1 MRKQAGAIIGFAPN
15 AKAFPMRHFLPDPS
29 DLRWLVRSL
38 DLHSFSAAARE
49 MDVAVSVVTRGVSR
63 LEAGYG
69 VTLLRRSTH
78 GLSAT
83 PEGADLAQDARA
95 LLAQL
100 EDISAALTRQKNRV
114 AGTLRLASS
123 QEICEELVVPRL
135 AQLRARH
142 PALRIELAAEDRVAD
157 LVTDGIDVALRTT
170 VGNSEAVVARELGSF
185 ERRLYASPHYLSQHG
200 APADPHELQQHQ
212 TVTHTAQGP
221 AVTWTFRKAG
231 KPLDLTVRSQLAAN
245 TSALVHH
252 ALVAGAGIG
261 MLSRPLAAA
270 DVARGH
276 LVEVLAP
283 YASTTAHTM
292 FAVSLPSRR
301 NAARVCAVIDF
312 LQEAARQQWGL
323 TSV

>member
-1 MRKQAGAIIGFAPN
+1 MA
-15 AKAFPMRHFLPDPS
+15 HFLPDPS

-38 DLHSFSAAARE
+38 DLGSFSAAARE
-49 MDVAVSVVTRGVSR
+49 QDVAVSVVTRGVDR

-83 PEGADLAQDARA
+83 PEGFELAQEARE
-95 LLAQL
+95 LLARL
-100 EDISAALTRQKNRV
+100 EDMSAGMAKQRHRV
-114 AGTLRLASS
+114 AGAVRLASS
-123 QEICEELVVPRL
+123 QEICEALIVPNL
-135 AQLRARH
+135 ASLRARH
-142 PALRIELAAEDRVAD
+142 PALRVELIADDRVAD
-157 LVTDGIDVALRTT
+157 LATDGIDVALRTT
-170 VGNSEAVVARELGSF
+170 VGRSDSVVARELGSF
-185 ERRLYASPHYLSQHG
+185 ERRLYASPAYLQAHG
-200 APADPHELQQHQ
+200 APDEPHALQQHQ

-231 KPLDLTVRSQLAAN
+231 RPLEVTVRSQLAAN

-270 DVARGH
+270 DVASGR
-276 LVEVLAP
+276 LVEVLEP
-283 YASTTAHTM
+283 FASRTVHTM

-301 NAARVCAVIDF
+301 SAARVRAVIQF
-312 LQEAARQQWGL
+312 LQDAARQRWQEL
-323 TSV
+323 RR

>member
-1 MRKQAGAIIGFAPN
+1 MAFAPH
-15 AKAFPMRHFLPDPS
+15 AKAKARPMKHFLPDPA

-38 DLHSFSAAARE
+38 DLRSFSAAARE
-49 MDVAVSVVTRGVSR
+49 MNVAVSVVTRGVDR

-83 PEGADLAQDARA
+83 PEGAELAQEARA
-95 LLAQL
+95 LLAQM
-100 EDISAALTRQKNRV
+100 EDISAALSRQRNHV
-114 AGTLRLASS
+114 AGALRLASS
-123 QEICEELVVPRL
+123 QEICEQLLVPCL

-142 PALRIELAAEDRVAD
+142 PALRIELVADDRVAD

-170 VGNSEAVVARELGSF
+170 VGHSDAVVARELGSF
-185 ERRLYASPHYLSQHG
+185 ERRLYASPAYLHAQG
-200 APADPHELQQHQ
+200 VPADPHELQQHQ

-221 AVTWTFRKAG
+221 AVTWKFRQG
-231 KPLDLTVRSQLAAN
+231 GRPLDVTVRSQLAAN

-270 DVARGH
+270 DVASGR

-283 YASTTAHTM
+283 FASSVAHTM
-292 FAVSLPSRR
+292 YAVSLPSRR
-301 NAARVCAVIDF
+301 NAARVRAVTGF
-312 LQEAARQQWGL
+312 LQDVARQQWQL
-323 TSV
+323 KPP

>member
-1 MRKQAGAIIGFAPN
+1 MRN
-15 AKAFPMRHFLPDPS
+15 FLPDPA

-38 DLHSFSAAARE
+38 DLRSFSAAARE
-49 MDVAVSVVTRGVSR
+49 LDVAVSVVARGVDR

-83 PEGADLAQDARA
+83 PEGLELAQEARE
-95 LLAQL
+95 LLARL
-100 EDISAALTRQKNRV
+100 EDISAGLSRQRGRV
-114 AGTLRLASS
+114 AGVVRLASS
-123 QEICEELVVPRL
+123 QEICEQLVVPQLARL
-135 AQLRARH
+135 HAQH
-142 PALRIELAAEDRVAD
+142 PALRIELVAEDRVAD

-170 VGNSEAVVARELGSF
+170 VGNSESVVARELGAF
-185 ERRLYASPHYLSQHG
+185 ERRLYASPGYLRQHG
-200 APADPHELQQHQ
+200 EPDNLQDLHRHQ

-221 AVTWTFRKAG
+221 AVTWSFRKSGRAVE
-231 KPLDLTVRSQLAAN
+231 LTVRSQLAAN

-261 MLSRPLAAA
+261 MLSAPLAAA
-270 DVARGH
+270 DVASGR

-283 YASTTAHTM
+283 FASGARHTM

-301 NAARVCAVIDF
+301 SAARVRAVIAF
-312 LQEAARQQWGL
+312 LQEAARKQWGM
-323 TSV
+323 T